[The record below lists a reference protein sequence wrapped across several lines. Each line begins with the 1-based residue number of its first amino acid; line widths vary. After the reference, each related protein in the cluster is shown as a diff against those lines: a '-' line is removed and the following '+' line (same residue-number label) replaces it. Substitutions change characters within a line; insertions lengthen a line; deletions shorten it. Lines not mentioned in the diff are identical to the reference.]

1 MENSKRLRSVVQSLA
16 HHSISGLSYI
26 HPHIGREND
35 NRNISLYLLSGE
47 TNPRIE
53 TPSKELVLS
62 SQALKEKFIEILNA
76 EKMDVSIVIETELQ
90 FEFDSSS
97 YPKSCYARIKTASGK
112 EFEKVVA
119 INGEIGEILRHGS

>member
-1 MENSKRLRSVVQSLA
+1 MESSKRLRSVVQSLA
-16 HHSISGLSYI
+16 HHAISGLSYI
-26 HPHIGREND
+26 HPHIGRENA

-76 EKMDVSIVIETELQ
+76 EKMDVSIVIETECSGQVNLAAVLE
-90 FEFDSSS
+90 EFSNNSSALFGDN
-97 YPKSCYARIKTASGK
+97 PPLC
-112 EFEKVVA
+112 
-119 INGEIGEILRHGS
+119 